1 MEQLEIFDLD
11 DKFLGTQERKEFYA
25 DIKKEFK
32 EKGKISRQVKSVR
45 MLIMTSEGRIY
56 IQRRSKRKKENPGLY
71 DKTIGGHVKAG
82 HTWKL
87 TVVQECH
94 EELGFPAVIL
104 TDDEFIKA
112 LSGTDLRIIGLLR
125 KVDHISQFISVR
137 KTKEGDSFEQPYINN
152 FYIGYYDG
160 GIRFC
165 DGESSGIEV
174 FTIEE
179 LEKQIAEEPTKFTED
194 LKWMIKRYRHL
205 LVPLNTK
212 KGPTYAFKK

>member
-1 MEQLEIFDLD
+1 VVLILELSAYSGKWTISHNSS
-11 DKFLGTQERKEFYA
+11 QSERP
-25 DIKKEFK
+25 KKE
-32 EKGKISRQVKSVR
+32 
-45 MLIMTSEGRIY
+45 T
-56 IQRRSKRKKENPGLY
+56 
-71 DKTIGGHVKAG
+71 
-82 HTWKL
+82 
-87 TVVQECH
+87 
-94 EELGFPAVIL
+94 
-104 TDDEFIKA
+104 
-112 LSGTDLRIIGLLR
+112 
-125 KVDHISQFISVR
+125 
-137 KTKEGDSFEQPYINN
+137 SFEQPYINN